1 MTLAFETYLAVGLS
15 MALLSLWKTYSGPA
29 IAAFLSYSYPEMLVF
44 NLIPA
49 MIAALAGWQIAP
61 VYSSLFK
68 KRKEVVFKPK
78 LRKFMKKWN
87 QYGQLSMAILAPV
100 LVGIPS
106 YTFVSKRLNQSVVRT
121 FGLLLLSILGWSTL
135 AYSAFAFLDISQYVG
150 IETIIPSSILEAVKQ
165 Q

>member
-49 MIAALAGWQIAP
+49 MLAAYAGWQIAP
-61 VYSSLFK
+61 VYSRLFK
-68 KRKEVVFKPK
+68 KRKEVVFNPK
-78 LRKFMKKWN
+78 LRKFMRKWN

-106 YTFVSKRLNQSVVRT
+106 YTFVSKRLNQSGVKT
-121 FGLLLLSILGWSTL
+121 FGLLVLSILGWSSL
-135 AYSAFAFLDISQYVG
+135 AYSGFALLDLSQY
-150 IETIIPSSILEAVKQ
+150 IELETIIPASVLEVVRQ
-165 Q
+165 

>member
-1 MTLAFETYLAVGLS
+1 MTPALETYLAIGLS

-49 MIAALAGWQIAP
+49 MGAAYAGWKIAP
-61 VYSSLFK
+61 VYSSLFR
-68 KRKEVVFKPK
+68 KRKKIVFRPK

-87 QYGQLSMAILAPV
+87 QYGQLSMAILAPI

-106 YTFVSKRLNQSVVRT
+106 YTFVSKRLNQSGWKT
-121 FGLLLLSILGWSTL
+121 FGMLALSILAWSSI
-135 AYSAFAFLDISQYVG
+135 AYGSFAFLDIGQY
-150 IETIIPSSILEAVKQ
+150 IDIEAVIPASVLDSIGY
-165 Q
+165 

>member
-49 MIAALAGWQIAP
+49 MIAAFAGWQIAP

-68 KRKEVVFKPK
+68 KRKAVVFKPK

-121 FGLLLLSILGWSTL
+121 FGLLLFSILGWSSL
-135 AYSAFAFLDISQYVG
+135 AYSAFAFLDIGQYVE
-150 IETIIPSSILEAVKQ
+150 IETIIPASILEAVKQ

>member
-1 MTLAFETYLAVGLS
+1 MTLAFETYLAIGLS

-29 IAAFLSYSYPEMLVF
+29 IAAFLSYSYPEMLLF

-49 MIAALAGWQIAP
+49 MIAAYTGWKIAP
-61 VYSSLFK
+61 VYSTLFK
-68 KRKEVVFKPK
+68 KQKGSVFKPK

-106 YTFVSKRLNQSVVRT
+106 YTFVSKRLNQSGVKT
-121 FGLLLLSILGWSTL
+121 FGMLTLSILGWSSL
-135 AYSAFAFLDISQYVG
+135 AYSCFAFLDVGQYVA
-150 IETIIPSSILEAVKQ
+150 IENIIPESVLENIQ

>member
-1 MTLAFETYLAVGLS
+1 MTLAFETYLAIGLS
-15 MALLSLWKTYSGPA
+15 MAFLSLWKTYSGPA

-49 MIAALAGWQIAP
+49 MIAAFAGWQIAP

-121 FGLLLLSILGWSTL
+121 FGLLLLSILGWSSL
-135 AYSAFAFLDISQYVG
+135 AYSAFAFLDIGQYME
-150 IETIIPSSILEAVKQ
+150 IETIIPASILEAVKQ

>member
-1 MTLAFETYLAVGLS
+1 MTLAFETYLAIGLS
-15 MALLSLWKTYSGPA
+15 MAFLSLWKTYSGPA

-49 MIAALAGWQIAP
+49 MIAAFVGWQIAP

-68 KRKEVVFKPK
+68 KRKAVVFKPK

-121 FGLLLLSILGWSTL
+121 FGLLLLSILGWSSL
-135 AYSAFAFLDISQYVG
+135 AYSAFAFLDIGQYVE
-150 IETIIPSSILEAVKQ
+150 IETIIPASILEAVKQ

>member
-121 FGLLLLSILGWSTL
+121 FGLLLLSILGWSSL
-135 AYSAFAFLDISQYVG
+135 AYSAFAFLDIGQYVG
-150 IETIIPSSILEAVKQ
+150 IETIIPASILEAVKQ

>member
-1 MTLAFETYLAVGLS
+1 MNLAIETYLVVGVS

-29 IAAFLSYSYPEMLVF
+29 IAAFLSYSYPEMLMF

-49 MIAALAGWQIAP
+49 MMAAYAGWKIAP
-61 VYSSLFK
+61 VYSSVFK
-68 KRKEVVFKPK
+68 KRKKVVFKPG

-106 YTFVSKRLNQSVVRT
+106 YTFVSKRLNQSGWKT
-121 FGLLLLSILGWSTL
+121 FGMLAVSILGWSSI
-135 AYSAFAFLDISQYVG
+135 AYGSFAYLDVSQYIE
-150 IETIIPSSILEAVKQ
+150 IETIIPQSVLNVVK
-165 Q
+165 

>member
-135 AYSAFAFLDISQYVG
+135 AYSAFAFLDIGQYVG

>member
-1 MTLAFETYLAVGLS
+1 MTLALETYLAIGLS

-49 MIAALAGWQIAP
+49 MVAAYAGWKIAP
-61 VYSSLFK
+61 VYSSLSRT
-68 KRKEVVFKPK
+68 RKEVVFRPK

-106 YTFVSKRLNQSVVRT
+106 YTFVSKRLNQSGWKT
-121 FGLLLLSILGWSTL
+121 FGMLALSILAWSSI
-135 AYSAFAFLDISQYVG
+135 AYGCFAFLDIGQYID
-150 IETIIPSSILEAVKQ
+150 IEAIIPASVLDSIRY
-165 Q
+165 